1 MFSRAKSFYLDNM
14 KLIHKFLLNQ
24 FAISLFGFMVI
35 IALSA
40 MSRSAMIVATVC
52 SALFFAALLYDSAW
66 DEGIRDRSKI
76 TNGRLTER
84 PFHGAAVALFSYI
97 PTLIFVLP
105 TVALS
110 LLSAFGVNAVDGALT
125 VLSAISLFLCNG
137 MYLGFSYLLA
147 EIFPNM
153 YHLFFLAYLLPAI
166 FAYGLGY
173 YLGIKDVQ
181 IKTMFGMK
189 PSTNKPKNR

>member
-1 MFSRAKSFYLDNM
+1 MKSFYLNNM

-40 MSRSAMIVATVC
+40 MSESAMIIATVC
-52 SALFFAALLYDSAW
+52 SALFFAVLLYDSAW
-66 DEGIRDRSKI
+66 DEGIHDRSKI
-76 TNGRLTER
+76 TNGRLENR
-84 PFHGAAVALFSYI
+84 PFHGAAVALFAYI
-97 PTLIFVLP
+97 PTMIFVCP
-105 TVALS
+105 TVILS
-110 LLSAFGVNAVDGALT
+110 VLSALGINAVDGALT

-137 MYLGFSYLLA
+137 MYLGFSYILA

-153 YHLFFLAYLLPAI
+153 YQLFFLAYLLPAI

-173 YLGIKDVQ
+173 YLGIHDVQ
-181 IKTMFGMK
+181 IKTVFGMK
-189 PSTNKPKNR
+189 PTTNASKKR

>member
-1 MFSRAKSFYLDNM
+1 MKSFYLNNM

-40 MSRSAMIVATVC
+40 MSESAMIVATIC

-66 DEGIRDRSKI
+66 DEGIHDRSKI
-76 TNGRLTER
+76 TNGRLEEH
-84 PFHGAAVALFSYI
+84 PLHGAAVALFSYI
-97 PTLIFVLP
+97 PTMLFVLP
-105 TVALS
+105 TVVLT
-110 LLSAFGVNAVDGALT
+110 LLSALGINAVDGVLT
-125 VLSAISLFLCNG
+125 VLSPISLFLCNG
-137 MYLGFSYLLA
+137 MYLGFSYILA
-147 EIFPNM
+147 EIIPNM
-153 YHLFFLAYLLPAI
+153 YQLFFLAYLLPGI

-189 PSTNKPKNR
+189 PSTNAPKKR

>member
-1 MFSRAKSFYLDNM
+1 MKSFYLNNM

-40 MSRSAMIVATVC
+40 MSESAMIIATVC
-52 SALFFAALLYDSAW
+52 SALFFAVLLYDSAW
-66 DEGIRDRSKI
+66 DEGIHDRSKI
-76 TNGRLTER
+76 TNGRLEER
-84 PFHGAAVALFSYI
+84 PFHGASVALFSYI
-97 PTLIFVLP
+97 PTMIFVLP
-105 TVALS
+105 TVVLT
-110 LLSAFGVNAVDGALT
+110 LFSAFGINVVDSALT
-125 VLSAISLFLCNG
+125 VLSTVSLFLCNG
-137 MYLGFSYLLA
+137 MYLGFSYILA

-153 YHLFFLAYLLPAI
+153 YQLFFLAYLLPGI

-189 PSTNKPKNR
+189 PTTNASKKR

>member
-1 MFSRAKSFYLDNM
+1 MFSKTKKFYLNNM

-40 MSRSAMIVATVC
+40 MSQSAMIVATVC

-66 DEGIRDRSKI
+66 DEGIHDRSKI
-76 TNGRLTER
+76 TNGRLEER
-84 PFHGAAVALFSYI
+84 PLHGAAVALFSYI
-97 PTLIFVLP
+97 PTLVFVLP
-105 TVALS
+105 TVVLA
-110 LLSAFGVNAVDGALT
+110 LLSAFGINALDGALT
-125 VLSAISLFLCNG
+125 VLNAVSLFLCNG

-147 EIFPNM
+147 DIFPHM
-153 YHLFFLAYLLPAI
+153 YYLFFLAYLLPAV

-181 IKTMFGMK
+181 IKTLFGMK
-189 PSTNKPKNR
+189 PTTNAPKKR